1 MSDTTLV
8 RAQHKNG
15 EIRYVPEFWTGDRSP
30 FPGNWTEIEE
40 DDTTEREQ
48 AETPSILD
56 EPGSAEIDPSQL
68 RGEALNEALRDAG
81 LSTDGRAD
89 EKRQRLAD
97 FHNQTGA

>member
-8 RAQHKNG
+8 RAQHING

-30 FPGNWTEIEE
+30 FPGNWTQLDE
-40 DDTTEREQ
+40 DDVVEREE
-48 AETPSILD
+48 AHPRSILD
-56 EPGSAEIDPSQL
+56 EPGSDEVDPSKL
-68 RGEALNEALRDAG
+68 RGEALNEALREAG

-97 FHNQTGA
+97 YHNPTGA